1 MLKALMEAYPENW
14 NSSPKTPPDPE
25 APQAIADV
33 KDPLRIRPML
43 PSEILL
49 QSLAQACPDPA
60 ECLGQAIADVKDPLR
75 IRPMLPFEILLQALP
90 QACPDHAECLEPKAR
105 GISLHTQA
113 RTHTR
118 GMNRS

>member
-1 MLKALMEAYPENW
+1 MLRSDQAWARRKNNKRVKLHELLEQRAASKEAELLKALMEAYPENW

-25 APQAIADV
+25 AP
-33 KDPLRIRPML
+33 
-43 PSEILL
+43 
-49 QSLAQACPDPA
+49 
-60 ECLGQAIADVKDPLR
+60 QAIADVKDPLR